1 MLDSHNSEEIFEQ
14 PRGELTSKLL
24 AGACALAVAAIL
36 VAGYLYLRKRH
47 AMQHAAV
54 PTPVQNAS
62 VTAPKGPP
70 KLHVLLDDPMLKGSE
85 TLIGGT
91 VKNISQ
97 EELSNVTVE
106 LELRRRKDGNVE
118 QKSLLLEPSLLRPD
132 EEGRYS
138 IKLLAQEYG
147 GVRLLGLR
155 SGPDLAL
162 LAYTSGPGL
171 KRPLERT
178 ESKTIVVQRPAS
190 KGDEFINTP
199 DNPGRVR

>member
-1 MLDSHNSEEIFEQ
+1 
-14 PRGELTSKLL
+14 
-24 AGACALAVAAIL
+24 
-36 VAGYLYLRKRH
+36 
-47 AMQHAAV
+47 
-54 PTPVQNAS
+54 
-62 VTAPKGPP
+62 
-70 KLHVLLDDPMLKGSE
+70 MLKGSE

-118 QKSLLLEPSLLRPD
+118 LKSLLLEPSLLRPD

-155 SGPDLAL
+155 SGPDSAL

-190 KGDEFINTP
+190 KGEDLINSP
-199 DNPGRVR
+199 DNPGRVP

>member
-1 MLDSHNSEEIFEQ
+1 MLDSHNSEIFEQ
-14 PRGELTSKLL
+14 QRGELTSKLL

-47 AMQHAAV
+47 AIQNAAV
-54 PTPVQNAS
+54 PAPVENVSA
-62 VTAPKGPP
+62 TAPKGPA
-70 KLHVLLDDPMLKGSE
+70 KLHVLLDDPLLKGSE

-97 EELSNVTVE
+97 EELSNITVE

-132 EEGRYS
+132 EDGRYS

-155 SGPDLAL
+155 SGPDSAL

-178 ESKTIVVQRPAS
+178 ESKTIIVQRPAP

-199 DNPGRVR
+199 DNPGRVP

>member
-1 MLDSHNSEEIFEQ
+1 MLDSHNSEEIFGQ
-14 PRGELTSKLL
+14 SGGELTAKLL

-47 AMQHAAV
+47 AIEHAPA
-54 PTPVQNAS
+54 PAPVQNAAA
-62 VTAPKGPP
+62 TAPKGPP
-70 KLHVLLDDPMLKGSE
+70 KLHVLLDDPMLKGNE
-85 TLIGGT
+85 TLIAGT

-97 EELSNVTVE
+97 EELANLTVE
-106 LELRRRKDGNVE
+106 LELWRRKDGNIE

-138 IKLLAQEYG
+138 IKLIAQEYG

-155 SGPDLAL
+155 SGPDSAL
-162 LAYTSGPGL
+162 LAYTSAPGL
-171 KRPLERT
+171 RRPLERT

-190 KGDEFINTP
+190 KGEEFINTP
-199 DNPGRVR
+199 DNPGRVP